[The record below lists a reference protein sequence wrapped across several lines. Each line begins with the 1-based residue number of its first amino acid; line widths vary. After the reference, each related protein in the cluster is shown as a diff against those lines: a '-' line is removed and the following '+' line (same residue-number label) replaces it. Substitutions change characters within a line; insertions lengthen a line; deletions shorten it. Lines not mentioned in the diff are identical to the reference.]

1 MTVTGKS
8 DVGELVGRSQ
18 ELERL
23 LALLEDARAGRGR
36 AALVLGEAGIGKT
49 RLTEAFAAAAGQMG
63 FASRGAAAL
72 TLNRRRTGRGASCC
86 ARFVGRPAWGRHGR
100 DR

>member
-1 MTVTGKS
+1 MNVAGKS

-36 AALVLGEAGIGKT
+36 AALVLGEAGIGKH
-49 RLTEAFAAAAGQMG
+49 A
-63 FASRGAAAL
+63 
-72 TLNRRRTGRGASCC
+72 
-86 ARFVGRPAWGRHGR
+86 
-100 DR
+100 